1 MEQQKQ
7 LQSKEAEVLAKK
19 EAAKEK
25 RRLARLK
32 RKADTAL
39 DKEIDTAVKE
49 VASERVQSTSDVSV
63 PQAPPAKVKRQ
74 RKVRNPEEPPTWF
87 SRYIEGVK
95 REQSIGE
102 KKPVKQIQQEAQQ
115 EAKTKWEN
123 GIVRDR
129 VQNEMD
135 SHMNRMYGMIFSR

>member
-1 MEQQKQ
+1 M
-7 LQSKEAEVLAKK
+7 
-19 EAAKEK
+19 
-25 RRLARLK
+25 
-32 RKADTAL
+32 
-39 DKEIDTAVKE
+39 
-49 VASERVQSTSDVSV
+49 
-63 PQAPPAKVKRQ
+63 QAPPAKVKRQ